1 VLEELNQERLQ
12 KYLNKGFFSVPVLS
26 LFSYFVTRLKL
37 RQVVTGQAFKV
48 ADRLVSNSIQ
58 MLAYH
63 SGFLAEIKARVWVYK
78 GEHYSILPEIHDCI
92 TEIGLF

>member
-1 VLEELNQERLQ
+1 MLEELNQERLQ

-58 MLAYH
+58 MLAHH

-78 GEHYSILPEIHDCI
+78 GEQYSLLPSFHNE
-92 TEIGLF
+92 